1 MMNEGINFLN
11 FVRVGGIL
19 PAILILA
26 GAWIAAWTVGR
37 FLARLGARFTDR
49 RLLIQQ
55 VSTIMQLLLYLTGVL
70 IASMLA
76 FRFSREMLL
85 AIGGTF
91 AVAVGFAFKDI
102 AASVISG
109 IFIIIDRPFQVG
121 DRVTFGGYYGEVKK
135 IGLRA
140 VRLVTLD
147 DNLVSI
153 PNNKFLTDAVAS
165 ANAGEL
171 DMLVQL
177 DFYIGCEQDIDT
189 AKEVVRDAITSSR
202 YTYLGKPWSLLVNQ
216 VIYEN
221 HFAVRLRGKVYVL
234 DVTYEKALETDVTE
248 RVMRGFR
255 ERGIAAPAI
264 LHRSLPGRV
273 DSAPAPA

>member
-1 MMNEGINFLN
+1 MEEGIKILN
-11 FVRVGGIL
+11 FIRPGGIL
-19 PAILILA
+19 PAILILL
-26 GAWIAAWTVGR
+26 GAWIAAWLIGR
-37 FLARLGARFTDR
+37 FMARLGQRFTER

-55 VSTIMQLLLYLTGVL
+55 ISTIAQLLLYFSGLLV
-70 IASMLA
+70 AAVLA
-76 FRFSREMLL
+76 FKFSREMLL

-91 AVAVGFAFKDI
+91 AVAVGIAFKDL

-109 IFIIIDRPFQVG
+109 ILIIIDRPFQVG
-121 DRVTFGGYYGEVKK
+121 DRVSFGGYYGEIKR

-140 VRLVTLD
+140 VRMQTLD

-177 DFYIGCEQDIDT
+177 DFYISCDQDIDA

-234 DVTYEKALETDVTE
+234 DVIYEKALESDVTE
-248 RVMRGFR
+248 RVMQGFR

-264 LHRSLPGRV
+264 LHRSLPPRA
-273 DSAPAPA
+273 DAPALQA